1 MPTTTNKNNNA
12 DMPPI
17 NKLAKPKLNVNTNL
31 NNSSHKASSSN
42 ATPTSD
48 WSTQKKRN
56 HSNSSYSNPDSPTSP
71 QEHPTKTKKKLF
83 ITNNRYEVLS
93 SMEQSV
99 EPPAED
105 SQDTNFE
112 PDVPSSIKPP
122 PPIFIKHVRD
132 FPELCTEL
140 CELIDVDNFQC
151 KSTPDQLKIQTTNPE
166 AYRML
171 VKFLRNE
178 KAQFHTFQLKEDKP
192 TLVVIRNLHPTTP
205 TSLIKSELETRL
217 FEVRQV
223 SQVLH
228 RLNKKQLPL
237 FFVDL
242 EPTTH
247 SNEIFELN
255 SLLHTKV
262 KVEEPHK
269 PKTIAQCANCQDYE
283 HTKAYCGHPP
293 RCVRCGKD
301 HHSSSC
307 PKSRDE
313 PPCCALC
320 HGNHPVSYKGCSIYK
335 ELQHRKKSNSN
346 NNKFF
351 FDTKDTNFKSNYV
364 QDHHPLG
371 PTPTNSPK
379 VQNQSYA
386 EAVAN
391 QIPRHTLP
399 PPTPNTSPPSETNIT
414 LLMTSFLNDFKTL
427 INPLISLLTKVISSL
442 LDKKNWITMSQI
454 THS

>member
-1 MPTTTNKNNNA
+1 M
-12 DMPPI
+12 
-17 NKLAKPKLNVNTNL
+17 
-31 NNSSHKASSSN
+31 
-42 ATPTSD
+42 
-48 WSTQKKRN
+48 
-56 HSNSSYSNPDSPTSP
+56 
-71 QEHPTKTKKKLF
+71 
-83 ITNNRYEVLS
+83 
-93 SMEQSV
+93 
-99 EPPAED
+99 
-105 SQDTNFE
+105 
-112 PDVPSSIKPP
+112 
-122 PPIFIKHVRD
+122 KHVED
-132 FPELCTEL
+132 FPGLCTVL
-140 CELIDVDNFQC
+140 CGLIGVDNFQC
-151 KSTPDQLKIQTTNPE
+151 KSSPDQLKIQTTNPE
-166 AYRML
+166 AYRTL
-171 VKFLRNE
+171 VRYLRDE

-192 TLVVIRNLHPTTP
+192 TRVVIRNLHPTTP

-242 EPTTH
+242 EPTSH

-269 PKTIAQCANCQDYE
+269 TKTIAQCTNCQDYG

-320 HGNHPVSYKGCSIYK
+320 HGNHPASYKGCSTYK
-335 ELQHRKKSNSN
+335 ELQHRKKLNSN

-351 FDTKDTNFKSNYV
+351 FDTKDTNFKSNFV
-364 QDHHPLG
+364 QDNHPVG

-379 VQNQSYA
+379 GQNHSYA

-391 QIPRHTLP
+391 QAARHELP
-399 PPTPNTSPPSETNIT
+399 PSTPNTSSPSESKIT

-442 LDKKNWITMSQI
+442 LDKKNE
-454 THS
+454 

>member
-1 MPTTTNKNNNA
+1 
-12 DMPPI
+12 
-17 NKLAKPKLNVNTNL
+17 
-31 NNSSHKASSSN
+31 
-42 ATPTSD
+42 
-48 WSTQKKRN
+48 
-56 HSNSSYSNPDSPTSP
+56 
-71 QEHPTKTKKKLF
+71 
-83 ITNNRYEVLS
+83 
-93 SMEQSV
+93 MEQSV

-140 CELIDVDNFQC
+140 CELIGVDNFQC
-151 KSTPDQLKIQTTNPE
+151 KSTPNQLKIQTTNPE
-166 AYRML
+166 AYRTL

-192 TLVVIRNLHPTTP
+192 TRVVIRNLHPTTP
-205 TSLIKSELETRL
+205 TSLTKSELETRL

-223 SQVLH
+223 SQILH
-228 RLNKKQLPL
+228 RLNEKQLPL

-242 EPTTH
+242 EPTFH

-262 KVEEPHK
+262 KVEEPHTS
-269 PKTIAQCANCQDYE
+269 KTIAQCANCQDYG

-320 HGNHPVSYKGCSIYK
+320 NGNHPASYKGCSIYK
-335 ELQHRKKSNSN
+335 ELQH
-346 NNKFF
+346 
-351 FDTKDTNFKSNYV
+351 
-364 QDHHPLG
+364 Q
-371 PTPTNSPK
+371 
-379 VQNQSYA
+379 
-386 EAVAN
+386 
-391 QIPRHTLP
+391 
-399 PPTPNTSPPSETNIT
+399 
-414 LLMTSFLNDFKTL
+414 
-427 INPLISLLTKVISSL
+427 
-442 LDKKNWITMSQI
+442 
-454 THS
+454 